1 MVNTVSWLEGV
12 STGVTDLLD
21 LKGGDR
27 ELLRLANALLVS
39 LAFALFALGCLCL
52 IGDANLL
59 PTVGMGSSEESP
71 PGKCLEHTRDW
82 DFNRL
87 SSIPNSSSHRALL
100 ASFGPGKR

>member
-1 MVNTVSWLEGV
+1 MVNTVSWREGA

-21 LKGGDR
+21 LEGGDR
-27 ELLRLANALLVS
+27 ELLRLSNALLVS
-39 LAFALFALGCLCL
+39 LAFALFALGCSCL
-52 IGDANLL
+52 MGDANLL
-59 PTVGMGSSEESP
+59 PKVGMGSSEESP